1 MDKGSVMTMERTPES
16 ELLARSLTGDGEAFG
31 MLVEPYLGL
40 FAAGIQ
46 RILQD
51 QLDTQ
56 DALQEALMSIFTELH
71 RFQGKSKFSTWAY
84 RVCLNEA
91 LMLRR
96 SRIRRRE
103 DTLDDFMP
111 RYAPDGH
118 LMPKEG
124 LKELS
129 QEATALEKVER
140 DQVRQK
146 VQEGLNRLSDD
157 QRAVFVLRDLE
168 GMDTEE
174 VAQMLGISRGLVR
187 QRLHR
192 ARLGLRGILAPFVE
206 GRKA

>member
-1 MDKGSVMTMERTPES
+1 MDTERLPES
-16 ELLARSLTGDGEAFG
+16 DLIARSIAGDGEAFG
-31 MLVEPYLGL
+31 ALVQPYLGL
-40 FAAGIQ
+40 FSAGIQ

-56 DALQEALMSIFTELH
+56 DALQEALLSIFTELH
-71 RFQGKSKFSTWAY
+71 RFQGKSKFSTWGY

-103 DTLDDFMP
+103 DTIEDFLP
-111 RYAPDGH
+111 HFTPEGH
-118 LMPKEG
+118 HMGREG
-124 LKELS
+124 LKDLS
-129 QEATALEKVER
+129 QESTALERVEEA
-140 DQVRQK
+140 QVRQK
-146 VQEGLNRLSDD
+146 VQEGLNRLSDE

-174 VAQMLGISRGLVR
+174 VASMLGISRGLVR

-192 ARLGLRGILAPFVE
+192 ARLGLRGVLSPFLV
-206 GRKA
+206 GGKS

>member
-1 MDKGSVMTMERTPES
+1 METERMPEA
-16 ELLARSLTGDGEAFG
+16 ELIARSISGDGEAFG
-31 MLVEPYLGL
+31 ALVQPYLGL
-40 FAAGIQ
+40 FSAGIQ

-56 DALQEALMSIFTELH
+56 DALQEALLSIFTELH
-71 RFQGKSKFSTWAY
+71 RFQGKSKFSTWGY

-103 DTLDDFMP
+103 DTIEDFLP
-111 RYAPDGH
+111 HFTPEGH
-118 LMPKEG
+118 HMGKEG
-124 LKELS
+124 LKDLS
-129 QEATALEKVER
+129 QEATALEQVEEA
-140 DQVRQK
+140 QVRQK
-146 VQEGLNRLSDD
+146 VQEGLSRLSDE

-174 VAQMLGISRGLVR
+174 VASMLGITRGLVR

-192 ARLGLRGILAPFVE
+192 ARLGLRGVLSPFLV
-206 GRKA
+206 GGKS